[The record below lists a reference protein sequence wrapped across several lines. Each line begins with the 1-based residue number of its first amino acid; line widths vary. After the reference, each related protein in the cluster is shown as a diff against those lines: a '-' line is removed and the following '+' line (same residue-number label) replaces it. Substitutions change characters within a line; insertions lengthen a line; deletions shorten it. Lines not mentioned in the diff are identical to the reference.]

1 MLTTSSLSL
10 ANNENVE
17 AFSCVGLKPRKG
29 NDAACCRVLDESARG
44 ADGPVIGDSD
54 EYDAK
59 LFAFVEKC
67 LVVVG
72 L

>member
-1 MLTTSSLSL
+1 MVRTLPTHKDAARYLGR
-10 ANNENVE
+10 
-17 AFSCVGLKPRKG
+17 F
-29 NDAACCRVLDESARG
+29 NDAASCRVLDESARG
-44 ADGPVIGDSD
+44 VDGPVIGDCD
-54 EYDAK
+54 EFDAK